1 MERVQS
7 DAESASQSEGLLK
20 RAVAGDQSAVNALWI
35 RHLPRLRR
43 WAHGRLPKWARRFAD
58 TGDIVQ
64 DALLRTFRRLDKF
77 EPRGQSALQ
86 AYLREAV
93 RNRITDEVRR
103 ASRQPTSD
111 ALDTE
116 ISSADPSPFQQAAES
131 EERRRYEAALL
142 RLDDHDRELVV
153 SRLELHYSYDQI
165 ALMTER
171 PTSNAARV
179 AVRRAIVK
187 LVDEMD
193 RV

>member
-1 MERVQS
+1 MQS
-7 DAESASQSEGLLK
+7 DGESASQSEGLLK

-43 WAHGRLPKWARRFAD
+43 WAHGRLPRWARRFAD

-77 EPRGQSALQ
+77 EPRGHSALQ

-103 ASRQPTSD
+103 ASRQPPSD

-116 ISSADPSPFQQAAES
+116 ISSPDPSPFHQAAES
-131 EERRRYEAALL
+131 EDRQRYEAALM
-142 RLDDHDRELVV
+142 RLDEHDRELIV